1 MKKYT
6 YLFIALAAG
15 LHFTACDSYLDI
27 EPQGK
32 VIPETLEEN
41 RGLIT
46 MAYNGFPAHK
56 SRLTFR
62 ADELV
67 LDEFSIDAPYYTDVY
82 TWADVNPDPQTAA
95 YPWSQFYNTIFYT
108 NYIVTEGRKTIVDS
122 ADKNQ
127 LIGEAYAL
135 RAYAYFDLVNLYGKP
150 YNEATADTDKAV
162 PLALEIDLEQV
173 FTPVS
178 VARVY
183 EQVLEDIAKAK
194 ELLVLETQ
202 ETGMNYRFSV
212 GAIHA
217 LEARVYLYRNQWEKA
232 LQAVEKALSY
242 NNILVNLNAD
252 EQLPNR
258 YDSPESVL
266 ALEDVYESDV
276 NNAAYVSD
284 MLTDRYDEDNDL
296 RFALYF
302 VQDGSRYKS
311 NKGGAQQFKCS
322 IRTAELYLIQ
332 AESLMKLERTEESKS
347 VLFSLLRNRYR
358 TAYIPTL
365 ESSIEAMNNTDYAT
379 ALMEERARE
388 LALEG
393 HRWFDLRRANQ
404 KEIQHTFNGEV
415 YTLQANDPRYTLL
428 YPQEAKLN
436 NPEL

>member
-6 YLFIALAAG
+6 YLFIALITG

-46 MAYNGFPAHK
+46 VAYNGFPTHK

-67 LDEFSIDAPYYTDVY
+67 LDEFSIDAAYYRDIY
-82 TWADVNPDPQTAA
+82 IWKDVNPDSQTAA
-95 YPWSQFYNTIFYT
+95 YPWVQFYNTIFYT
-108 NYIVTEGRKTIVDS
+108 NYIINEGQKTIEDS

-127 LIGEAYAL
+127 LVGEAYAL
-135 RAYAYFDLVNLYGKP
+135 RAYAYFDLVNLYGNP
-150 YNEATADTDKAV
+150 YDEATADSDKAV

-178 VARVY
+178 VAQVY
-183 EQVLEDIAKAK
+183 EQVLADIDRAKA
-194 ELLVLETQ
+194 LLVLETQ
-202 ETGMNYRFSV
+202 ETGMNYRFSLSAV
-212 GAIHA
+212 NA
-217 LEARVYLYRNQWEKA
+217 LEARVNLYSNQWEKA
-232 LQAVEKALSY
+232 LQAAEKALSY
-242 NNILVNLNAD
+242 NNSLINLNTD
-252 EQLPNR
+252 PQLPNR

-266 ALEDVYESDV
+266 ALEDVYEYEV
-276 NNAAYVSD
+276 NNAAYVSE
-284 MLTDRYDEDNDL
+284 MLTDRYDKDNDL
-296 RFALYF
+296 RFGLYF
-302 VQDGSRYKS
+302 VQAGSRYKS
-311 NKGGAQQFKCS
+311 GKGGAQQFKCS
-322 IRTAELYLIQ
+322 IRTSELYLIK
-332 AESLMKLERTEESKS
+332 AEALMELGRIEESRA
-347 VLFSLLRNRYR
+347 VLLALLRNRYR
-358 TAYIPTL
+358 TAYIPAL
-365 ESSIEAMNNTDYAT
+365 ENSVKALDNTGYAT
-379 ALMEERARE
+379 LLMEERARE

-393 HRWFDLRRANQ
+393 HRWFDLRRSNQ
-404 KEIQHTFNGEV
+404 KEIRHTFNGDV